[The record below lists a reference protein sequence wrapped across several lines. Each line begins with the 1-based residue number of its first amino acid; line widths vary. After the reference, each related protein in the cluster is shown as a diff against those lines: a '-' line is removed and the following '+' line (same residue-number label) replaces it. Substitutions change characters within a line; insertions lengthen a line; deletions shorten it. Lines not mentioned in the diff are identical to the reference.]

1 MITVSMAT
9 VIDTPRDRVW
19 RALTSPREM
28 LRWDDRVLRFD
39 SDGAGAESATHWRFR
54 LGSVPVDL
62 HTTPIEVIPGRRI
75 RSDVSLGLFRF
86 ESTYTLTQHEGE
98 AARTRLALRLAA
110 SNVVPVVGG
119 TLDRFD
125 VRRLASGLIGDT
137 LRALQDWCE
146 GPSQSKVAQG

>member
-9 VIDTPRDRVW
+9 VIDTPRERVW
-19 RALTSPREM
+19 RALLSPREM
-28 LRWDDRVLRFD
+28 LRWDDRVLRFERNG
-39 SDGAGAESATHWRFR
+39 DGAGPQTQWRFR

-62 HTTPIEVIPGRRI
+62 RTEPIEVIPERRI

-86 ESTYTLTQHEGE
+86 EATYTLAQDDGE
-98 AARTRLALRLAA
+98 AARTRLALRLAM

-119 TLDRFD
+119 ALDRFD

-137 LRALQDWCE
+137 LRALRDWCE
-146 GPSQSKVAQG
+146 SPSQSRVARG